1 MAPRPPKEKVK
12 GACGFCHQ
20 REQTPVSGVL
30 YKTPDDEVAA
40 HFNCMLF
47 SPPLVSQ
54 CTPDFDSFGGFLL
67 EDVKKEIKRGSRL
80 RCNLCKQSGATVGCD
95 VSSCKKSYHY
105 LCALKC
111 DASAIEDEK
120 NGIYKIF
127 CARHRPDRVSNADE
141 NADDSKGV
149 LISTDE
155 EISLDGADDDGTCDD
170 DIESDTSFGHV
181 ESSNIKEVQSNL
193 GEQPPAP
200 STQVLNTPKRNML
213 KRPKSSTPQEKET
226 NGSCRPLDFSGNAAA
241 AGLSSVQS
249 NALKSEDPDRVLGIG
264 HTPESKRADRL
275 HHYSHLLL
283 SRINTFKRKRID
295 YSDSSESSS
304 SKFDIR
310 PAQNNLG
317 EYSAVPSTVKD
328 SSPQWIKLLSQCYSQ
343 IKHPSDVDG
352 QTNMIKG
359 RDFWDLCKKENCM
372 EALLK
377 KMKESVESNVQN
389 ILHQT
394 ASDEDCEQAF
404 HVLRATGC
412 LQNIA
417 REVKQEIKDK
427 KEALEREKANLLQK
441 EQMLD
446 EILDILLLMWDST
459 IIS

>member
-20 REQTPVSGVL
+20 REQTPISGVL

-95 VSSCKKSYHY
+95 VFSCKKSYHY

-111 DASAIEDEK
+111 EASAIEDEK

-127 CARHRPDRVSNADE
+127 CARHRPDRVSNGDE
-141 NADDSKGV
+141 NADDTKGI

-155 EISLDGADDDGTCDD
+155 DISLDGADDDGTCDD
-170 DIESDTSFGHV
+170 DIESDASFGRV
-181 ESSNIKEVQSNL
+181 ESSNSKEVHSHL

-200 STQVLNTPKRNML
+200 STQENKIEFLNTPKRNML
-213 KRPKSSTPQEKET
+213 KRPKTSTPQEKET
-226 NGSCRPLDFSGNAAA
+226 NGSCRPLDISGNAAA
-241 AGLSSVQS
+241 AGPSSAHS
-249 NALKSEDPDRVLGIG
+249 NPLKSEDADRVLCIG
-264 HTPESKRADRL
+264 HTSES
-275 HHYSHLLL
+275 
-283 SRINTFKRKRID
+283 KRKRID

-310 PAQNNLG
+310 PAQNNLE

-328 SSPQWIKLLSQCYSQ
+328 SSPQWIKLLSQCYAQ
-343 IKHPSDVDG
+343 IKNPSAVDG

-359 RDFWDLCKKENCM
+359 RDFWNLCKKENCM

-377 KMKESVESNVQN
+377 QMKESVESSVQN
-389 ILHQT
+389 ILHQN

-446 EILDILLLMWDST
+446 EILGK
-459 IIS
+459 